1 MHKYSQILTSQTR
14 HHRSCLTK
22 PLLWFLC
29 CILLFA
35 QGALAQTT
43 QEPAQLRAMSL
54 GWDIPLQRLD
64 DPTGLLTVDD
74 VHTQQGAGI
83 RWHTMEHNLNAG
95 YNSPVVWLRFK
106 VPQTT
111 SGNEPAWL
119 LGDPPFLDSVVL
131 YQEDEATGVWLAQ
144 RSGDHVPARFKPAL
158 RQHLF
163 KLETGK
169 WALLRIQTTSDLA
182 PVFPDP
188 SYSQRNAASLTGER
202 RAWAA

>member
-1 MHKYSQILTSQTR
+1 MHNYSQILTSQTS
-14 HHRSCLTK
+14 HHISCVTK
-22 PLLWFLC
+22 SLLWFLC
-29 CILLFA
+29 GMLLFA
-35 QGALAQTT
+35 QGALARTT
-43 QEPAQLRAMSL
+43 QEPAPLRAMSL

-74 VHTQQGAGI
+74 VLTQQDAGI

-106 VPQTT
+106 VPQPT
-111 SGNEPAWL
+111 SGNEPVWL

-169 WALLRIQTTSDLA
+169 WALLRIQTTSAMQL
-182 PVFPDP
+182 
-188 SYSQRNAASLTGER
+188 R
-202 RAWAA
+202 

>member
-1 MHKYSQILTSQTR
+1 M
-14 HHRSCLTK
+14 
-22 PLLWFLC
+22 
-29 CILLFA
+29 LLFA
-35 QGALAQTT
+35 QGALARTT
-43 QEPAQLRAMSL
+43 QEPAPLRAMSL
-54 GWDIPLQRLD
+54 GWDVPLQRLD

-74 VHTQQGAGI
+74 VLTQQDAGI

-106 VPQTT
+106 VPQPT
-111 SGNEPAWL
+111 SGNEPVWL
-119 LGDPPFLDSVVL
+119 LGDPTFLDSVVL

-169 WALLRIQTTSDLA
+169 WALLRIQTTSA
-182 PVFPDP
+182 MQFWGIFFQP
-188 SYSQRNAASLTGER
+188 AR
-202 RAWAA
+202 R